1 MSMCLLSYLE
11 SKNYHVLKI
20 TMLPSNGRLRQPS
33 QEFAS
38 LLPSKCGEEADTCQQ
53 FVPRNTPRGV
63 KRQRCIYLEI
73 RFNIIEV
80 FQILFKQSFPLC
92 VQVNSSN
99 FKQTSKETMDLL
111 ISKLS
116 FQMLWLS
123 WSSALGDVRSFYCGR
138 VQILPATLEGTT
150 FTEMCCKSTTCP
162 KPCRLAPIR
171 THLKSNRT
179 CAK

>member
-1 MSMCLLSYLE
+1 MSRVC
-11 SKNYHVLKI
+11 SKKHTKGCKE
-20 TMLPSNGRLRQPS
+20 TEM
-33 QEFAS
+33 
-38 LLPSKCGEEADTCQQ
+38 
-53 FVPRNTPRGV
+53 
-63 KRQRCIYLEI
+63 YLEI

-80 FQILFKQSFPLC
+80 FQILFKQSFLLC

-123 WSSALGDVRSFYCGR
+123 CSSALGDVRSFYCGR

-150 FTEMCCKSTTCP
+150 FTEMCMRSRSNIKWLQCTTGP

-171 THLKSNRT
+171 THLKSKRT